1 MAMSLESSIGN
12 NENWYLLTSIHR
24 LSDDSEASSILTTF
38 SEISPAVTGRL
49 RKGSRGFTGHPPA
62 SSFSWPNELRAESI
76 SARFSRNLNMIK
88 KTRGQPYRVHD
99 EKTVCG
105 LGFDP
110 GT

>member
-49 RKGSRGFTGHPPA
+49 RKGSRGFTGHPPPLLFLGLTSYA
-62 SSFSWPNELRAESI
+62 LNQ
-76 SARFSRNLNMIK
+76 SAPALAA
-88 KTRGQPYRVHD
+88 T
-99 EKTVCG
+99 
-105 LGFDP
+105 
-110 GT
+110 